1 MDGQKKPTSFKL
13 KWIQEQAQRLRRYYS
28 PEEVSNDELKR
39 VLLAAYEKRYSPVGR
54 MYNNLTKDNEVM
66 KAEDFI
72 NEYLNGTYVL
82 TGYNV
87 LVGSQS
93 DGPRPINI
101 LALED
106 ILDKRKFYKKK
117 MQAAEKGSA
126 EYIYNKVMQ
135 LTFKVLA
142 NSWYGIQSMGTSMFY
157 NPWIQN
163 SITTTGQ
170 DAISVAIYLVESLLA
185 NNERFKRFEEILAFV
200 DNVAKESKSYECL
213 RHIENRKSIEDVD
226 KYLESQSDFELTDR
240 QRSMLMKLLGR
251 ISEDD
256 VNKVYYKNQL
266 LEIFKN
272 GWFAGKLERLAAG
285 DLKLDDPEW
294 IDCQK
299 EIVDIAIYDHL
310 VWDRFV
316 RISKQTRKA
325 SIVTDTDSTFCY
337 LGSVINR
344 IQTEIVMG
352 HPDSTIV
359 FVNMLIGILSDA
371 LDRILRVFTV
381 NCNVPEEYRSIMNLK
396 NEFVYSRIMTTRN
409 KKNYA
414 GWLYAELGK
423 PIPGN
428 DPSKHLD
435 IKGLSIR
442 KTTVAKSLRAK
453 FQNLLVEDIL
463 TPERISVPKVM
474 KDYDAISD
482 SVEKSIRSGETEFLL
497 PKSVDTFDSYKNPLS
512 IEQVKATMIWN
523 AVSPNDAVTPPDSVN
538 LIKIAAKG
546 KNAKEILDLKD
557 IHPDI
562 YEKLN
567 SVVFEPKD
575 PSMDLSKNGFTAIAI
590 PLDMGTTPEWI
601 LPLIDYDTMVNANV
615 KNANVLLESLGL
627 KCTDDAKRKANYKSN
642 IVEWL

>member
-1 MDGQKKPTSFKL
+1 MDEKKPTSFRA
-13 KWIQEQAQRLRRYYS
+13 KWIGDQARKLRRYYTQ
-28 PEEVSNDELKR
+28 EELSNDELKKF
-39 VLLAAYEKRYSPVGR
+39 LLAEYEKRKKPVGR
-54 MYNNLTKDNEVM
+54 MYNNLTKDNKQMEL
-66 KAEDFI
+66 ESFI
-72 NEYLNGTYVL
+72 NAYLNGDNVL

-87 LVGSQS
+87 LVGSQNS
-93 DGPRPINI
+93 GQRPINI

-106 ILDKRKFYKKK
+106 ILDQRKHYKKK
-117 MQAAEKGSA
+117 MQAAEKGSLD
-126 EYIYNKVMQ
+126 YIYNKVMQ

-170 DAISVAIYLVESLLA
+170 DAISVAIYVVESILA
-185 NNERFKRFEEILAFV
+185 NNERFKHFDEIMTFIT
-200 DNVAKESKSYECL
+200 NVAKESKAYSCL
-213 RHIENRKSIEDVD
+213 AHIDRIKSAEEV
-226 KYLESQSDFELTDR
+226 KAYLIAQSDFDITEREEGILSKYLSR
-240 QRSMLMKLLGR
+240 LN
-251 ISEDD
+251 EDD
-256 VNKVYYKNQL
+256 VNKIYYKNQL
-266 LEIFKN
+266 LEIFGN
-272 GWFAGKLERLAAG
+272 DYYRSKLERLASGELNTEDA
-285 DLKLDDPEW
+285 EW
-294 IDCQK
+294 LECQK
-299 EIVDIAIYDHL
+299 EIVTIALYDYL

-337 LGSVINR
+337 LGKTIGD
-344 IQTEIVMG
+344 IQKNIVPG

-359 FVNMLIGILSDA
+359 FVNMMIGILSDA
-371 LDRILRVFTV
+371 LDRILKVFTA
-381 NCNVPEEYRSIMNLK
+381 NCNVPEEYRPIMNLK

-463 TPERISVPKVM
+463 TPDRISVTKVM

-482 SVEKSIRSGETEFLL
+482 SVEKSIRAGDTEFLL

-523 AVSPNDAVTPPDSVN
+523 AVSPNEAVTPPDSVN

-546 KNAKEILDLKD
+546 KSSKEILDLKEL
-557 IHPDI
+557 HPDI

-567 SVVFEPKD
+567 AVVFEPKD
-575 PSMDLSKNGFTAIAI
+575 PNMDLSKNGFTAISI
-590 PLDMGTTPEWI
+590 PLDMGKTPEWI

-627 KCTDDAKRKANYKSN
+627 KCTDDTKRKANYKSN